1 MLILCLFS
9 ISFNFSIIQNAYE
22 MSGGERKKRISKGAG
37 WEEAGGEFY
46 QECYPGAE
54 LDIEHL
60 PRDPHYFAT
69 LLPSKQNRAG
79 IFCLLHCFL

>member
-1 MLILCLFS
+1 
-9 ISFNFSIIQNAYE
+9 
-22 MSGGERKKRISKGAG
+22 MSGGERKKCVARGLG

-54 LDIEHL
+54 IDLEAL

-69 LLPSKQNRAG
+69 LLPSKQTRAG
-79 IFCLLHCFL
+79 NQTLKT